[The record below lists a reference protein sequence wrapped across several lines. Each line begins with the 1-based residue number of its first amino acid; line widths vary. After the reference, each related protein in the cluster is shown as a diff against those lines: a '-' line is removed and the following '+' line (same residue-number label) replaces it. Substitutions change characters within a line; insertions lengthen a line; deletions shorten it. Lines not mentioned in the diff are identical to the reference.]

1 MSLAPHTLRVRRTT
15 KGAKRV
21 GRGNASQK
29 GTTAGRGTK
38 GQKARSG
45 GRGGLKIKSLRKQ
58 LLKIPKK
65 RGFTS
70 PKPKAQTVTFR
81 RLESMT
87 VAGQVVTP
95 VWLKSVGI
103 IRRADQTVKI
113 VATGALTKPVT
124 VRGCVLSKTALA
136 ALEKVGGKVVA

>member
-15 KGAKRV
+15 KAAKRV

-45 GRGGLKIKSLRKQ
+45 GRGGLKFKSLRKQ

-65 RGFTS
+65 RGFRS
-70 PKPKAQTVTFR
+70 PKPQAQTVTFR
-81 RLESMT
+81 RLESVT
-87 VAGQVVTP
+87 TAGQVVTP
-95 VWLKSVGI
+95 QWLKSVGI
-103 IRRADQTVKI
+103 VRRADQVVKI

-124 VRGCVLSKTALA
+124 IRGCVLSKTALA
-136 ALEKVGGKVVA
+136 ALEKVGGKIVA